1 MHTLLFALLTVRP
14 ATIPAWVF
22 VAGFV
27 VFGLVFAN
35 GLRLR
40 GKGE

>member
-1 MHTLLFALLTVRP
+1 MTHIALLLLTVRP

-27 VFGLVFAN
+27 VFGLIFAN

-40 GKGE
+40 GRGE

>member
-1 MHTLLFALLTVRP
+1 MTPILFALLTVRP
-14 ATIPAWVF
+14 ASIPAWVF

-27 VFGLVFAN
+27 VFGLIFAN

>member
-1 MHTLLFALLTVRP
+1 MSHIAILLLTVQP

-27 VFGLVFAN
+27 LFGLVFAN